1 MTDISGNCIVNPP
14 VTVFCFISSIVLEK
28 KIEVSLAA
36 LYVAFLDRGQMRKC
50 FMDGYDGSKTSHHG
64 NEVMVLKSPCNSV
77 KWCFGA
83 QNSVFLIGSGHK
95 CPVPVAEYFLDSR
108 VSLFYHDILEETV
121 TTWFGLVHGLQG
133 TGWWPGWAWRCL
145 WEVLPPQAWL
155 QWSRECCSVLAVPS
169 PWVGMSLLGCPS
181 HTSTSTKFTKRKLY

>member
-1 MTDISGNCIVNPP
+1 MTDISENCIVNPP
-14 VTVFCFISSIVLEK
+14 VTVFCFISNIVLEK

-64 NEVMVLKSPCNSV
+64 NEVMVLKSPHNSV
-77 KWCFGA
+77 KRCFGA

-121 TTWFGLVHGLQG
+121 TTWFGLSMACKALGDGQGERGGACGRFFLPKPGCSEAESAALSWLCPLRGL
-133 TGWWPGWAWRCL
+133 
-145 WEVLPPQAWL
+145 E
-155 QWSRECCSVLAVPS
+155 
-169 PWVGMSLLGCPS
+169 
-181 HTSTSTKFTKRKLY
+181 